1 MSPGS
6 VRRLTLGVI
15 GHVDHGKTT
24 LVRALTG
31 TDTDRLPEEK
41 RRGISIVLGF
51 AHGRFGEVQVDFI
64 DMPGHERFVR
74 TLVAGATGVDAALLV
89 VAANEGV
96 KPQTVEHLDIA
107 ALLGLKQAL
116 VVVSKADLTDAET
129 ARAAGEAA
137 AAAARRVGLT
147 PLLLPPLS
155 AATGD
160 LAPLR
165 TAIAALADRTPLQAD
180 DGFPYLPIDRAFTLA
195 GHGTV
200 VTGTLRRGELR
211 PDAELAL
218 IPGERPVR
226 VRGLQV
232 HGYAA
237 AVARPG
243 QRVAVNLRGV
253 EPADAPRGAALIAPN
268 LASPA
273 RWLSVQLRVVQSTAP
288 LKTGTE
294 LVLLFGTAEVSAR
307 LRLLDREA
315 LEPGAAAL
323 AQLDCHEPVSV
334 LARERFVLRTAS
346 PARTVAG
353 GVVLDPQTRRLRR
366 HDDKLLNALAALV
379 DAPPE
384 RIVAQGL
391 AAAGEGGAQVAQL
404 ARLAGVAPARA
415 LALLGNAV
423 QAGGGVVAT
432 AEAFASVRRRLLKAL
447 ADQTE
452 SQPNGVARRRLG
464 PLLPG
469 VGSEVL
475 DHAVTVLAAE
485 GAIRQDG
492 GAVRLP
498 PRRADA
504 ESQARQVAALA
515 QRMIASLREA
525 GLSPPDTDKL
535 APTPL
540 ARRIL
545 EQLAKDG
552 RVVKTLDR
560 VQKREVVFHPD
571 AVAEAKARLRPL
583 LGGAG
588 LTTGEIGAALG
599 ISRKFSVPLLEYLDV
614 VRFTRRQG
622 DRRMLGPESEV

>member
-1 MSPGS
+1 MSEMR

-51 AHGRFGEVQVDFI
+51 AHGCFGEVEVDFI

-116 VVVSKADLTDAET
+116 VVVSKADLTDADT
-129 ARAAGEAA
+129 ARQVGEAA

-147 PLLLPPLS
+147 PLSLPPLS
-155 AATGD
+155 ATSGD
-160 LAPLR
+160 LEPLR
-165 TAIAALADRTPLQAD
+165 TAIAALADRTPIQAD

-200 VTGTLRRGELR
+200 VTGTLRRGELK
-211 PDAELAL
+211 PDAELVL
-218 IPGERPVR
+218 IPGERPAR

-232 HGYAA
+232 HGHAA

-253 EPADAPRGAALIAPN
+253 EPADAPRGAALVAPGVI
-268 LASPA
+268 SPA
-273 RWLSVQLRVVQSTAP
+273 RWLSVQLRAVAGAAP

-307 LRLLDREA
+307 LRLLDREV

-323 AQLDCHEPVSV
+323 AQLDCQEQVAV

-366 HDDKLLNALAALV
+366 HDDKVLDGLAALV
-379 DAPPE
+379 GAAPE
-384 RIVAQGL
+384 QIVAQAL
-391 AAAGEGGAQVAQL
+391 AAAAEAGAPISRL
-404 ARLAGVAPARA
+404 ARLAGVSPAQA
-415 LALLGNAV
+415 TALLGGAV
-423 QAGGGVVAT
+423 QAGGGIVVT
-432 AEAFASVRRRLLKAL
+432 AEAFAGVKRRLLKAL
-447 ADQTE
+447 ADQVE
-452 SQPNGVARRRLG
+452 RQPNGVARRRLA

-469 VGSEVL
+469 VGTEVL
-475 DHAVTVLAAE
+475 DHAIAQLAAD
-485 GAIRQDG
+485 GALRQDG

-504 ESQARQVAALA
+504 ESQARQVATMA
-515 QRMIASLREA
+515 QHMIAALREA
-525 GLSPPDTDKL
+525 GLTPPDTDKL

-540 ARRIL
+540 AHRIL
-545 EQLAKDG
+545 EQLARDG

-560 VQKREVVFHPD
+560 VQKREVMFHPD
-571 AVAEAKARLRPL
+571 AIAEAKARLRPL
-583 LGGAG
+583 LGGQG

-599 ISRKFSVPLLEYLDV
+599 VSRKFSVPLLEYLDV
-614 VRFTRRQG
+614 ARFTRRQG
-622 DRRMLGPESEV
+622 DRRMLGPDSEV

>member
-1 MSPGS
+1 MSDTPA
-6 VRRLTLGVI
+6 RRLTLGVI

-51 AHGRFGEVQVDFI
+51 AHGRFGEVEVDFI

-74 TLVAGATGVDAALLV
+74 TLVSGATGVDAALLV

-96 KPQTVEHLDIA
+96 KPQTIEHLDIT

-116 VVVSKADLTDAET
+116 VVVSKADLVEAEA
-129 ARAAGEAA
+129 ARKVGETA

-147 PLLLPPLS
+147 PLVLPPLS
-155 AATGD
+155 ATGGD
-160 LAPLR
+160 LEPLR
-165 TAIAALADRTPLQAD
+165 IAIAALADRTAVQAD
-180 DGFPYLPIDRAFTLA
+180 DGFPYLPIDRAFSLA

-218 IPGERPVR
+218 IPGERPAR
-226 VRGLQV
+226 VRGVQV
-232 HGYAA
+232 HGHAA

-253 EPADAPRGAALIAPN
+253 EPADAPRGAALIAPG
-268 LASPA
+268 LAPPV
-273 RWLSVQLRVVQSTAP
+273 RWLSVQLRAVAAAQP

-307 LRLLDREA
+307 LRLLDRET
-315 LEPGAAAL
+315 LEPGATGL
-323 AQLDCHEPVSV
+323 AQLDCQEPVSV

-353 GVVLDPQTRRLRR
+353 GVVLDPETRRLRR
-366 HDDKLLNALAALV
+366 HDDRVLDALAALAG
-379 DAPPE
+379 APPE
-384 RIVAQGL
+384 RIVTQAL
-391 AAAGEGGAQVAQL
+391 AAAGEAGAPLSRL
-404 ARLAGVAPARA
+404 ARLAGVSPARA
-415 LALLGNAV
+415 ADLLGGAV
-423 QAGGGVVAT
+423 QAGGGVMVA
-432 AEAFASVRRRLLKAL
+432 ADSFARLRQRLLKAL
-447 ADQTE
+447 ADQVE
-452 SQPNGVARRRLG
+452 SQPNGVARRKLTA
-464 PLLPG
+464 LLPG
-469 VGSEVL
+469 AGPEAL
-475 DHAVTVLAAE
+475 DHAIAQLAAE
-485 GAIRQDG
+485 GALRQDG
-492 GAVRLP
+492 GTVRLP

-504 ESQARQVAALA
+504 ESQARQIAAMA
-515 QRMIASLREA
+515 QEMIAVLRAA
-525 GLSPPDTDKL
+525 GLDPPNTDKL

-571 AVAEAKARLRPL
+571 AIAEVKARLRPL

-622 DRRMLGPESEV
+622 DRRMLGPDSEV